1 MPAETVEL
9 TAADV
14 SSTVTGTPI
23 VLVDFWAS
31 WCGPCRAFA
40 PVFER
45 SAQAH
50 PDIVHAKVNTESEQD
65 LAAALQIRSIP
76 TIMAF
81 RDGVLLFAQPGALP
95 ADALEEL
102 ITKITELDMDAVRA
116 EIAARS
122 ADTTAT
128 PTA

>member
-1 MPAETVEL
+1 MSTVEL
-9 TAADV
+9 TAADF

-50 PDIVHAKVNTESEQD
+50 PEIVHAKVNTEAEQD

-95 ADALEEL
+95 AAALEDL

-116 EIAARS
+116 EIAARTS
-122 ADTTAT
+122 DTTTT

>member
-1 MPAETVEL
+1 MSTVEL
-9 TAADV
+9 TAADF

-50 PDIVHAKVNTESEQD
+50 PDIVHAKVNTEAEQD

-95 ADALEEL
+95 AAALEEL

-122 ADTTAT
+122 TDTTAT

>member
-1 MPAETVEL
+1 MSTVEL
-9 TAADV
+9 TAADFE
-14 SSTVTGTPI
+14 STVTGTPI

-50 PDIVHAKVNTESEQD
+50 PDIVHAKVDTEAEQD

-95 ADALEEL
+95 AAALEEL

-122 ADTTAT
+122 TTPTAT

>member
-9 TAADV
+9 TAADF

-116 EIAARS
+116 EIAART

>member
-9 TAADV
+9 TAADF

-45 SAQAH
+45 SARAH

-116 EIAARS
+116 EIAART
-122 ADTTAT
+122 AATTAT